1 MSRLLRRVAP
11 MYRASI
17 TVEQI
22 GSPIRRHHKQRE
34 TLIGLR
40 LNRLGRLSVLED
52 TPETRGMIA
61 KISHL
66 VRVLDRRVEFDI
78 DAFVA
83 AIRGEYHASVTTK
96 MVNGGVLWRQFED
109 AVTAYRT
116 HAADGERQITERVN
130 ELAVAKLLI
139 DDPSITWTVTYE
151 PDFLPDGR
159 KIDFVIDRGA
169 DNLYIEVKTVHPN
182 TADTDEAWQKYLARR
197 GKHRPNVNFIVQK
210 EWMGG
215 AIYGNVFA
223 SRSHFLDYT
232 REFETRLAAAKAIK
246 QGPGILVFCGNG
258 FTWHKS
264 HLEDFADFYHQGV
277 HRDDDAFALMEA
289 EAIERKGI
297 KLLRNIDHFAYL
309 RRRKDIPQRAEFYW
323 PVRGPR
329 LMVPPPE
336 PLEST

>member
-1 MSRLLRRVAP
+1 
-11 MYRASI
+11 MYRTWI

-22 GSPIRRHHKQRE
+22 GSPIRRHHKQRA

-40 LNRLGRLSVLED
+40 LNRLGRISVLPD

-61 KISHL
+61 QVHHL
-66 VRVLDRRVEFDI
+66 VRVLDRRTEFDI
-78 DAFVA
+78 DTFTTAV
-83 AIRGEYHASVTTK
+83 REEYYVPVTTRII
-96 MVNGGVLWRQFED
+96 NGDALWRQFED
-109 AVTAYRT
+109 AIAAYR
-116 HAADGERQITERVN
+116 ADPRRDERGVTERVN
-130 ELAVAKLLI
+130 ELAVAKVLI
-139 DDPSITWTVTYE
+139 DDPTVTWPITYE

-159 KIDFVIDRGA
+159 KIDFVIDRGN
-169 DNLYIEVKTVHPN
+169 DTLYVEVKTVHPN

-197 GKHRPNVNFIVQK
+197 KYHRPNVMFILQK

-223 SRSHFLDYT
+223 SRGHFLDYA
-232 REFETRLAAAKAIK
+232 REFETRLVAAKAIK
-246 QGPGILVFCGNG
+246 QGPGILVFCGSG
-258 FTWHKS
+258 FAWHES

-289 EAIERKGI
+289 EAIKRKRI

-309 RRRKDIPQRAEFYW
+309 RRQKEIPGRVEFYW

-329 LMVPPPE
+329 FIIPSSSLPE
-336 PLEST
+336 KEPTNAL